1 MCDSSIWS
9 SFGDALGGIG
19 SAIGGAAESVG
30 GAVGS
35 IPGAVSDFGS
45 SLYDMLGAGGQ
56 AADAGMGGFMEP
68 QVLSGPVSDFTPN
81 VPLPAGYGFADYSNF
96 TPFDPDTGQAN
107 IFQMANVPAAQQG
120 TNPIAQ
126 VFGQPAVASPGM
138 QLGAQLPF
146 AGASMPTPGAPT
158 DPSLF
163 SQASGFLKDN
173 YKWMLPALG
182 IGYSALRSDRAAPG
196 EGQMQAYAQRM
207 GQLGSQLTDPL
218 MTGQLPPGYQSA
230 FDRMRQSAEA
240 AIKSKYAKMGISG
253 SSMERSELAAVPQQI
268 ETQKLQ
274 LAQSLATQ
282 GMQAMGLGSAAYNQ
296 IAQNTI
302 AQDKEL
308 ANALALFGAAAI
320 RS

>member
-1 MCDSSIWS
+1 MFEEFFSG
-9 SFGDALGGIG
+9 FGDFLGNIG
-19 SAIGGAAESVG
+19 SALGGAAEGVG
-30 GAVGS
+30 SAIGS

-45 SLYDMLGAGGQ
+45 SIYGMLGSGAQDASANVGGFLGGGGQ
-56 AADAGMGGFMEP
+56 EFAG
-68 QVLSGPVSDFTPN
+68 
-81 VPLPAGYGFADYSNF
+81 AGSNF
-96 TPFDPDTGQAN
+96 TPGMPIPAGSPIFDPYD
-107 IFQMANVPAAQQG
+107 P
-120 TNPIAQ
+120 
-126 VFGQPAVASPGM
+126 
-138 QLGAQLPF
+138 LGGALGGG
-146 AGASMPTPGAPT
+146 AGAGQVMQGGTAPLMPALQSPLGQTLGPIQGPVAPPT

-163 SQASGFLKDN
+163 SQGSGFLKDN

-182 IGYSALRSDRAAPG
+182 IGYSALRSDRATPG
-196 EGQMQAYAQRM
+196 EGQMNAYAQRM
-207 GQLGSQLTDPL
+207 GQIGNQLTDPL

-230 FDRMRQSAEA
+230 FDRMQQSAEA

-253 SSMERSELAAVPQQI
+253 SSMERSELAAVPQQL

-274 LAQSLATQ
+274 FAQSLATQ

-308 ANALALFGAAAI
+308 SNALAIFGAAAI

>member
-19 SAIGGAAESVG
+19 SAIGGAAEGVG
-30 GAVGS
+30 SAIGS

-45 SLYDMLGAGGQ
+45 SIYDMMGSGEQVAG
-56 AADAGMGGFMEP
+56 AGMGGFMDP

-107 IFQMANVPAAQQG
+107 VFQMANVPAAQPG

-126 VFGQPAVASPGM
+126 VFGQPGNVPGM
-138 QLGAQLPF
+138 PPGVMLPF
-146 AGASMPTPGAPT
+146 AGGSPPVVAPPT

-163 SQASGFLKDN
+163 KQATGFIGDN

-182 IGYSALRSDRAAPG
+182 IGYSALQSNKPIPG

-207 GQLGSQLTDPL
+207 TQMGNQLTDPL

-230 FDRMRQSAEA
+230 FDRMQQSAEA

-253 SSMERSELAAVPQQI
+253 SSMERSELANVPQQV

-274 LAQSLATQ
+274 FAQSLATQ
-282 GMQAMGLGSAAYNQ
+282 GMQAMGLGGTAYNN
-296 IAQNTI
+296 IAKNTI
-302 AQDKEL
+302 EQDKML
-308 ANALALFGAAAI
+308 SDALARFGAAAI
-320 RS
+320 QTK

>member
-1 MCDSSIWS
+1 MCDSSIWTS
-9 SFGDALGGIG
+9 LGDAFGGIG
-19 SAIGGAAESVG
+19 SALGDAAEGVG
-30 GAVGS
+30 SALGS

-45 SLYDMLGAGGQ
+45 SLYDMLGSGGE
-56 AADAGMGGFMEP
+56 AASANVGGFMAP
-68 QVLSGPVSDFTPN
+68 QAFSGPVSDFSPN
-81 VPLPAGYGFADYSNF
+81 IPIPAGYSFTDYSNY
-96 TPFDPDTGQAN
+96 TPFDPLDGQAN
-107 IFQMANVPAAQQG
+107 VFQMANVPDPQLG

-146 AGASMPTPGAPT
+146 AGASVPTPPVA
-158 DPSLF
+158 DSNLF
-163 SQASGFLKDN
+163 SQGAGFLKDN

-182 IGYSALRSDRAAPG
+182 IGYSALRSDRATPG
-196 EGQMQAYAQRM
+196 EGQLNAYAQRM
-207 GQLGSQLTDPL
+207 GQLGNQLTEPL
-218 MTGQLPPGYQSA
+218 MSGQLPQGYQSA
-230 FDRMRQSAEA
+230 FDRMQASAEA
-240 AIKSKYAKMGISG
+240 AIKSKYAQMGISG
-253 SSMERSELAAVPQQI
+253 SSMERAELAAVPQQI

-282 GMQAMGLGSAAYNQ
+282 GMQAMGLGSTAYNQ

>member
-1 MCDSSIWS
+1 MFEEFFS
-9 SFGDALGGIG
+9 SFGDFLGNIG
-19 SAIGGAAESVG
+19 SAVGGAAEGVG
-30 GAVGS
+30 SAIGS

-45 SLYDMLGAGGQ
+45 SLYDMLGSGAQDASANVGGFLGGGGQ
-56 AADAGMGGFMEP
+56 EFAG
-68 QVLSGPVSDFTPN
+68 
-81 VPLPAGYGFADYSNF
+81 AGSNF
-96 TPFDPDTGQAN
+96 TPGIPIQSVSPIIDPYDPLGALGGGAAGGGQVMQGGTAPLMPVLQSPLGQALGP
-107 IFQMANVPAAQQG
+107 IQG
-120 TNPIAQ
+120 P
-126 VFGQPAVASPGM
+126 VAP
-138 QLGAQLPF
+138 
-146 AGASMPTPGAPT
+146 PT

-163 SQASGFLKDN
+163 SQGTGFLKDN

-182 IGYSALRSDRAAPG
+182 IGYSALRSDRATPG
-196 EGQMQAYAQRM
+196 EGQLNAYAQRM
-207 GQLGSQLTDPL
+207 GQIGNQLTDPL
-218 MTGQLPPGYQSA
+218 MTGQLPPAYQSA
-230 FDRMRQSAEA
+230 FDRMQASAEA

-253 SSMERSELAAVPQQI
+253 SSMERSELAAVPQQL

-308 ANALALFGAAAI
+308 SNALALFGAAAI

>member
-19 SAIGGAAESVG
+19 SAIGGAAEGVG
-30 GAVGS
+30 NAIGS
-35 IPGAVSDFGS
+35 IPGAVGDFGS
-45 SLYDMLGAGGQ
+45 SIYDMMGSGEQVAG
-56 AADAGMGGFMEP
+56 GMGGFMDP
-68 QVLSGPVSDFTPN
+68 QALSGPVSDFTPN
-81 VPLPAGYGFADYSNF
+81 VPLPAGYGFPDFPA
-96 TPFDPDTGQAN
+96 FDPNTGQVN
-107 IFQMANVPAAQQG
+107 VFQMANVPVAQPG
-120 TNPIAQ
+120 TNPLMDIQ
-126 VFGQPAVASPGM
+126 NVAKGVAG
-138 QLGAQLPF
+138 GA
-146 AGASMPTPGAPT
+146 AS

-163 SQASGFLKDN
+163 SQGTGFLKDN

-182 IGYSALRSDRAAPG
+182 IGYSALRSDRATPG
-196 EGQMQAYAQRM
+196 EGQLNAYAQRM
-207 GQLGSQLTDPL
+207 GQMGNQLTDPL

-230 FDRMRQSAEA
+230 FDRMQQSAEA

-253 SSMERSELAAVPQQI
+253 SSMERSELAAVPQQL

-308 ANALALFGAAAI
+308 SNALAMFGAAAI

>member
-19 SAIGGAAESVG
+19 SAIGGAAEGVG
-30 GAVGS
+30 NAIGS

-45 SLYDMLGAGGQ
+45 SIYDMMGSGGQ
-56 AADAGMGGFMEP
+56 AAGTGMGGFMDP
-68 QVLSGPVSDFTPN
+68 QALSGPVSDFTPN

-96 TPFDPDTGQAN
+96 TPFDPDMGQAN
-107 IFQMANVPAAQQG
+107 VFQVANVPGAQAG
-120 TNPIAQ
+120 TNPLMDIQ
-126 VFGQPAVASPGM
+126 NVAKGVAG
-138 QLGAQLPF
+138 GA
-146 AGASMPTPGAPT
+146 AS

-163 SQASGFLKDN
+163 SQGTGFLKDN

-182 IGYSALRSDRAAPG
+182 IGYSALRSDRATPG
-196 EGQMQAYAQRM
+196 EGQLNAYAQRM
-207 GQLGSQLTDPL
+207 GQMGNQLTDPL

-230 FDRMRQSAEA
+230 FDRMQQSAEA

-253 SSMERSELAAVPQQI
+253 SSMERSELASVPQQL

-308 ANALALFGAAAI
+308 SNALAMFGAAAI